1 VPGTLLLGID
11 IGTSSTKG
19 VLCTPDGN
27 VLATAVL
34 EHDTSFPHPGW
45 AEHDADA
52 LWWHDVVAIA
62 RELTSGQYAANDVGA
77 VAISAI
83 GPCMLPVDAQGK
95 PLRSGILYGIDTRA
109 SAEIEHLH
117 QTLGEQE
124 ILDHCGMSLN
134 SQTIGPKILWFR
146 NHEPELFD
154 RATRIHGSSGYVVF
168 RLTGEHVIDRHTA
181 SYFAPLYN
189 NGTGNWDPRFQ
200 DAVIEIDRLPR
211 IGDATD
217 IAGTIT
223 AAASAE
229 TGLPAGIPVTFG
241 TIDAAAEAV
250 SVGIR
255 HPGDTMIMYGSTM
268 FFINT
273 VENPR
278 PDRRLWTTAHALPEL
293 RAITAGLQTAGML
306 TTWFL
311 EVTAGKARLAQHRE
325 TFETLIST
333 ASATPPGASGL
344 ICLPYFQGE
353 RTPLQDP
360 DARGAYI
367 GLSLR
372 HTTAHLFRATLEGT
386 AFGARH
392 NFEVMTEMGATP
404 QRLVAVG
411 GGTQNPLWMQ
421 VISDITGIRQHIPQR
436 TIGASF
442 GDAFMAGLGS
452 GIIPG
457 ISALESDWVTI
468 VDTVEPNPATK
479 PLYDELYGIYLD
491 LYPRNRDAMHHL
503 ARIASSS

>member
-1 VPGTLLLGID
+1 MSGSLLLGID

-19 VLCTPDGN
+19 VLCTPGGDI
-27 VLATAVL
+27 LATAVL
-34 EHDTSFPHPGW
+34 EHDTSFPRPGW
-45 AEHDADA
+45 AEHDADD
-52 LWWHDVVAIA
+52 LWWHDVVAVT
-62 RELTSGQYAANDVGA
+62 RELTAGQYAASEVGA

-83 GPCMLPVDAQGK
+83 GPCMLPVDAEGK
-95 PLRSGILYGIDTRA
+95 PLRPGILYGIDTRA
-109 SAEIEHLH
+109 SAEIDHLH

-124 ILDHCGMSLN
+124 ILGLCGMSLN
-134 SQTIGPKILWFR
+134 SQTIGPKILWLR
-146 NHEPELFD
+146 NHEPDLFA
-154 RATRIHGSSGYVVF
+154 RTAMVHGSSGYVVF
-168 RLTGEHVIDRHTA
+168 RLTGEAVIDRHTA

-189 NGTGNWDPRFQ
+189 NATGDWDPRFQ

-217 IAGTIT
+217 IAGTVT

-229 TGLPAGIPVTFG
+229 TGLPIGTPVTFG

-278 PDRRLWTTAHALPEL
+278 PDSRLWTTAHALPGL

-311 EVTAGKARLAQHRE
+311 EVTAGKARLSEHRE
-325 TFETLIST
+325 TFETLI
-333 ASATPPGASGL
+333 ASATATPPGASGL

-360 DARGAYI
+360 DARGAYV

-392 NFEVMTEMGATP
+392 NFEVMGDMGAAP
-404 QRLVAVG
+404 RRLVAVG
-411 GGTQNPLWMQ
+411 GGTKNALWMR
-421 VISDITGIRQHIPQR
+421 VISDITGIRQHIPHS

-457 ISALESDWVTI
+457 ISALESDWVSI
-468 VDTVEPNPATK
+468 VDTVEPDPSVK

-503 ARIASSS
+503 ARIASGT